1 MNKLQKILG
10 AGVISLPL
18 LLGGCDKIENVL
30 SKIPITH
37 IEYSNVLQE
46 DAEVV
51 DVVYSPSRHGSG
63 AGPSFGMDM
72 DGNPTMGLAVTS
84 VSIPE
89 KYAVVFKCQ
98 HGKFIVEGTDNEHKD
113 LWERM
118 VEGQDVDVTYK
129 EIYEAT
135 YKDLN
140 NDGKRDLV
148 ERKLVKYD
156 FLNAQPKGEQK

>member
-10 AGVISLPL
+10 VGVISLPL

-37 IEYSNVLQE
+37 TEYSNVLQE

-51 DVVYSPSRHGSG
+51 DVDYKLLLPLPKRI
-63 AGPSFGMDM
+63 F
-72 DGNPTMGLAVTS
+72 T
-84 VSIPE
+84 
-89 KYAVVFKCQ
+89 VVFKCQ
-98 HGKFIVEGTDNEHKD
+98 HGKFTVEDRY

-118 VEGQDVDVTYK
+118 VKGQDVDVAYK

-156 FLNAQPKGEQK
+156 FLDAQPKGEQK